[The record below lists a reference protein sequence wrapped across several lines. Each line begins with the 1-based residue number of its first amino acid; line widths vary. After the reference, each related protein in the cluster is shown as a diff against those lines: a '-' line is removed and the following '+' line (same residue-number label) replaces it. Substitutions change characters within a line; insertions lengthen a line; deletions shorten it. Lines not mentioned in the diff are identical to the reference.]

1 MVFKLSEMNSET
13 DFLSECH
20 QQTRAIHVGYE
31 PSPDVTQPIHLST
44 TFQREVPEKVGG
56 YTRSGNPN
64 RDVLEKRLAMLEQGY
79 EAIAFSSGMAAINAV
94 LEITLK
100 AGDHVIF
107 PDDCYHGT
115 RALLKNVFAGKNI
128 TLTEVDMTETR
139 NVASAIIPTTRLIW
153 MESPSNPQLKVTDIE
168 ALAVLAKNKGIL
180 TGCDSTFATPLFQ
193 HPLQLGV
200 DMVMH
205 STTKFLGG
213 HSDILGGVVITREGG
228 ELPERLRVYQNIA
241 GAVPS
246 PFDCWLLNR
255 SLATFALRVTK
266 QAENAMEIATFLSTH
281 PAIEKVYYPGL
292 TTHLNHE
299 VAKRQM
305 RGGFGGVLSI
315 LVRGGQHE
323 AISFINRLNIVRHA
337 TSLGGVESLIEHR
350 RSAEGRMPVSPDNLL
365 RISIGIE
372 HHVDLI
378 RDFASALK
386 FA

>member
-1 MVFKLSEMNSET
+1 MDSKT

-20 QQTRAIHVGYE
+20 QQTRVIHTGYE
-31 PSPDVTQPIHLST
+31 PDTDIVQPIHLST

-64 RDVLEKRLAMLEQGY
+64 RDILEKKLAMLEQGH
-79 EAIAFSSGMAAINAV
+79 EAVAFSSGMAAINAV
-94 LEITLK
+94 LEVTLK

-115 RALLKNVFAGKNI
+115 RALLKNIFSKKNI
-128 TLTEVDMTETR
+128 AVTEVDMTETG
-139 NVASAIIPTTRLIW
+139 NVASAILPATRLIW

-168 ALAVLAKNKGIL
+168 ALATLAKKRNIL
-180 TGCDSTFATPLFQ
+180 TACDSTFATPLFQ

-200 DMVMH
+200 DLVMH

-213 HSDILGGVVITREGG
+213 HSDILGGVVITRHAGD
-228 ELPERLRVYQNIA
+228 LASLLRLYQNTA

-255 SLATFALRVTK
+255 SLSTFVLRVTK
-266 QAENAMEIATFLSTH
+266 QADNAMEVSSFLSRH

-292 TTHLNHE
+292 PTHLNHE

-315 LVRGGQHE
+315 LVKGEQQD
-323 AISFINRLNIVRHA
+323 AIAFIKRLQIVMHA

-350 RSAEGRMPVSPDNLL
+350 RSAEGKMPVSPDNLL
-365 RISIGIE
+365 RISVGIE
-372 HHVDLI
+372 HPEDLI
-378 RDFASALK
+378 RDFTSALK